1 MVSRRREAFPS
12 LSSMFAISS
21 FHDGNLHTV
30 HSVRDGTQFSKR
42 LDFENAQT
50 VRGVEILRHR
60 AGLLCRVTKVVK
72 QYYDLNFFVCN
83 YWGVGKVLIHYTF
96 LNPPP
101 PPPNIINV
109 RSLMFRQMMKLIGG
123 RHWGW
128 SPFKILDDI
137 FSSIE
142 IQEICSH

>member
-1 MVSRRREAFPS
+1 MVSWRREAFPS

-30 HSVRDGTQFSKR
+30 HSVRDRTQFSKR

-60 AGLLCRVTKVVK
+60 AGLLCRVTEVVK

-83 YWGVGKVLIHYTF
+83 YWEGGGGKVLIHYTF
-96 LNPPP
+96 RNLPPGYNKRAV
-101 PPPNIINV
+101 PNVQANDEANW
-109 RSLMFRQMMKLIGG
+109 RAPLRME
-123 RHWGW
+123 
-128 SPFKILDDI
+128 
-137 FSSIE
+137 SIQN
-142 IQEICSH
+142 IRRYLLVN

>member
-30 HSVRDGTQFSKR
+30 HSVRDRTQFSKR

-96 LNPPP
+96 LNLPPP
-101 PPPNIINV
+101 PEYNKRAVPNVQANDEANW
-109 RSLMFRQMMKLIGG
+109 RAPLRME
-123 RHWGW
+123 
-128 SPFKILDDI
+128 
-137 FSSIE
+137 SIQN
-142 IQEICSH
+142 IRRYLLVN

>member
-83 YWGVGKVLIHYTF
+83 YWGVGKVLIHYTVF
-96 LNPPP
+96 NLPPP
-101 PPPNIINV
+101 PPEYNKRAVPNVQANDEANW
-109 RSLMFRQMMKLIGG
+109 RAPLRME
-123 RHWGW
+123 
-128 SPFKILDDI
+128 
-137 FSSIE
+137 SIQN
-142 IQEICSH
+142 IRRYLLVN